1 MFIRD
6 YLRRF
11 FPLLML
17 AILSA
22 CTSLVAETTPTAKPA
37 ALTPFFT
44 KTSSLTPI
52 QVSEQPA
59 MVIST
64 PTPAPVIYSVKK
76 DELGSAIALRFGIT
90 LQMLQSSNPEVDLNY
105 LKEGQQLIIPPK
117 QETPSPDMSS
127 PTPAALIIK
136 DVSCYPAADQAGW
149 CIASILNNQQ
159 DGVMYITGE
168 FILEGQQK
176 TYQKPFTSLVD
187 TLPSGKQIPV
197 YALFEAPFPYP
208 YQVNLLIHTA
218 LRQPPG
224 QLSSNIL
231 GDPGSKGRNPPGWTF
246 CKDRL
251 AKSRWMIKKH
261 LGYSDCR
268 CLFRRKTGWYSK
280 VGIESRRGI
289 GNNLNFEI
297 WVYSIGPMIDQVE
310 LFAELE

>member
-1 MFIRD
+1 
-6 YLRRF
+6 
-11 FPLLML
+11 
-17 AILSA
+17 
-22 CTSLVAETTPTAKPA
+22 
-37 ALTPFFT
+37 
-44 KTSSLTPI
+44 
-52 QVSEQPA
+52 

-90 LQMLQSSNPEVDLNY
+90 LQMLQSSNPEVDLNF

-149 CIASILNNQQ
+149 CIASILNNQP

-224 QLSSNIL
+224 QLNNIL
-231 GDPGSKGRNPPGWTF
+231 EIQDQKVEIHPDGLSARIVGQIMVDDQKTSV
-246 CKDRL
+246 
-251 AKSRWMIKKH
+251 AAVIAAA
-261 LGYSDCR
+261 YSAG
-268 CLFRRKTGWYSK
+268 KP
-280 VGIESRRGI
+280 VGIRKLELTPSEAS

-297 WVYSIGPMIDQVE
+297 WVYSIGPTIDQVE